1 MFHACLG
8 HSGKTGQA
16 IAGDVRA
23 MLDIL
28 SLLDSL
34 ATRIVAP
41 LYPIDTTAQPI
52 RRLNPAVTLKGK
64 DYYLATQELTALRRK
79 SLGKSV
85 ASLSHM
91 RSELFAALDLLITGV

>member
-1 MFHACLG
+1 MAQFDVYRFKPP
-8 HSGKTGQA
+8 SGKSIHVVDLQ
-16 IAGDVRA
+16 
-23 MLDIL
+23 
-28 SLLDSL
+28 SELLDSL

-41 LYPIDTTAQPI
+41 LYPIDATAQPI

-64 DYYLATQELTALRRK
+64 YFYLATQELTALRRK

-91 RSELFAALDLLITGV
+91 RSELIAALDLLLTGV